1 MSDIETRVKKIVAE
15 QLGVAEADI
24 KTESSFVDD
33 LGADS
38 LDTVE
43 LVMALEDEFEME
55 IPDEQAEK
63 ITTVQQAIDYAKALG
78 WYDKTGSYSSHSDL
92 VVAVRPGEID
102 VIGGNVRDSVTRKT
116 LRTNGQGQLAD
127 PRPQAVSQQC
137 PFRHAIRCGRWSGG
151 QNQPHDTAGGPA

>member
-1 MSDIETRVKKIVAE
+1 MSDIEQRVKKIVAE

-24 KTESSFVDD
+24 KNESSFVDD

-63 ITTVQQAIDYAKALG
+63 ITTVQQAIDYATANVKA
-78 WYDKTGSYSSHSDL
+78 
-92 VVAVRPGEID
+92 
-102 VIGGNVRDSVTRKT
+102 
-116 LRTNGQGQLAD
+116 
-127 PRPQAVSQQC
+127 
-137 PFRHAIRCGRWSGG
+137 
-151 QNQPHDTAGGPA
+151 